1 MNYGILASY
10 RDKFTLLKEKH
21 LTDEEFI
28 FYEYAI
34 HLADF
39 DDKHI
44 GKFGT
49 FPRLTNEKLGDG
61 LGWKIDKTGRNFK
74 SLIKKGFLKMRNDD
88 RVEVI
93 GFDRYIPKNAFKQ
106 KKIAPYLQ
114 EVTAEVRSE
123 YAKMLSKNEDLR
135 NTRLTSA
142 TKSSV
147 ISDIGSYKVN
157 TLLLRSS
164 EEYEA
169 IVKELRFTG
178 TDASDLEWI
187 DRDMAARKLWNSN
200 RQTK

>member
-74 SLIKKGFLKMRNDD
+74 SLIKKGFLKILKAQI
-88 RVEVI
+88 VGSI
-93 GFDRYIPKNAFKQ
+93 CAFD
-106 KKIAPYLQ
+106 
-114 EVTAEVRSE
+114 VTG
-123 YAKMLSKNEDLR
+123 KHMQ
-135 NTRLTSA
+135 
-142 TKSSV
+142 
-147 ISDIGSYKVN
+147 G
-157 TLLLRSS
+157 
-164 EEYEA
+164 
-169 IVKELRFTG
+169 
-178 TDASDLEWI
+178 
-187 DRDMAARKLWNSN
+187 LW
-200 RQTK
+200 Q